1 MDDNTKI
8 VKYFCKNQHSF
19 MLSFYLIQARRN
31 QGGKKGA
38 VRLQPTPPRFLLGLT
53 FSPLKMIVKRK
64 KVVRKYEPLQIP
76 RKLLVTLL
84 WFISCNP

>member
-38 VRLQPTPPRFLLGLT
+38 VRLQPPPPKVFARVDLFPT
-53 FSPLKMIVKRK
+53 ENDSEK
-64 KVVRKYEPLQIP
+64 KKSSKKI
-76 RKLLVTLL
+76 
-84 WFISCNP
+84 

>member
-31 QGGKKGA
+31 QGEEGGCEAAAPPPKVFARVDLFLTENDSEKKK
-38 VRLQPTPPRFLLGLT
+38 
-53 FSPLKMIVKRK
+53 SSK
-64 KVVRKYEPLQIP
+64 KI
-76 RKLLVTLL
+76 
-84 WFISCNP
+84 

>member
-31 QGGKKGA
+31 QGEEGGCEAAAPPPPKVFARVDLFPTENDSEKKK
-38 VRLQPTPPRFLLGLT
+38 
-53 FSPLKMIVKRK
+53 SSK
-64 KVVRKYEPLQIP
+64 KI
-76 RKLLVTLL
+76 
-84 WFISCNP
+84 